1 MKDRVLSHSKFIEIQ
16 GLNHD
21 SAQNYCKPE
30 IVAKELKRF
39 FKWNDYIMTKPWK
52 FGLINSYFHFRMLV
66 AGSAKDD

>member
-39 FKWNDYIMTKPWK
+39 FK
-52 FGLINSYFHFRMLV
+52 
-66 AGSAKDD
+66 